1 MSGAVATAGLLHH
14 NTNKMLQDRAVGY
27 VRHVGDLTLKSEIQ
41 LPARMEFVLLYDN
54 KEVLRGLHEVHPE
67 GCFDQQQLNRLL
79 KVKPMLLPFKDRA
92 DGRGLHT
99 VNSGV
104 LRFFIG
110 TLMDCLNHMQKG
122 GFVATWKAFQ
132 IELACEEFF
141 YGNPRGWYVLLDEF
155 AASLGTSST
164 QINSRTYQRG
174 ALALAPF
181 DAASVGRD
189 PPPVQI
195 WPAENRGQDAIRTT
209 EKRVKRLFPLGDVL
223 DSPDDAVVGQEMVV
237 ILMKDLYDG
246 PYLRWGPCGTYDNNE
261 TLRPLRSREPP
272 RGHWLVDVL
281 DPAKYAN
288 KIVSHVGHFR
298 YPTVFQRVV
307 ELVGERASEC
317 LAEGFRVLGLK
328 HFPNINFRDAKGWKK
343 AIWDGRSL
351 VYLRSPG
358 DPETNA
364 MKHLTLKTQILEELV
379 KRELCYERGPQ
390 TQTLREHGIPWQ
402 AEIEKRIPAAYGGT
416 RRSELHIFCTVVGIL
431 QRCSYIDYSK
441 LHGFMGK
448 VPMTI
453 AEMQRARML
462 SFDPL
467 RATNGAQL
475 IFGGV
480 KMYKLHAS
488 LPTISTDA
496 DIPPRWQEDQTDC
509 PEGEPLEGLN
519 EVSEEQDLR
528 VPRYTKSRQMPSNT
542 SIRWSDQE
550 KEAIPL
556 DRNLTVDEA
565 FKAYCK
571 TCDERDLTKRSREAL
586 KKKRNSLLKKRN

>member
-27 VRHVGDLTLKSEIQ
+27 VRHVGDLAVKSRIQ

-54 KEVLRGLHEVHPE
+54 KEVLRGLHEVDPK

-99 VNSGV
+99 VNIGV
-104 LRFFIG
+104 LRFFID
-110 TLMDCLNHMQKG
+110 TLMDSLNHMQKG
-122 GFVATWKAFQ
+122 GFEATWKAFQ

-141 YGNPRGWYVLLDEF
+141 YGNPRGWYVLLDQY

-189 PPPVQI
+189 PPPVEI
-195 WPAENRGQDAIRTT
+195 WARVQRDQDDKGLT
-209 EKRVKRLFPLGDVL
+209 ERRVKRLFPLGDVL
-223 DSPDDAVVGQEMVV
+223 DSPDDAVVGREMVL
-237 ILMKDLYDG
+237 ILMKDLYNG
-246 PYLRWGPCGTYDNNE
+246 PFLYDEDE
-261 TLRPLRSREPP
+261 TLRLLRSLETP
-272 RGHWLVDVL
+272 RGHRLVDVP
-281 DPAKYAN
+281 DRAGYAN
-288 KIVSHVGHFR
+288 DIVSHVSHFR
-298 YPTVFQRVV
+298 FPTVFPRVV
-307 ELVGERASEC
+307 QLVGTRAYDC
-317 LAEGFRVLGLK
+317 LVEGFRVLGLK
-328 HFPNINFRDAKGWKK
+328 HFPKLNFRDAKGGKK
-343 AIWDGRSL
+343 TFWDGRSL
-351 VYLRSPG
+351 VFLRCPE
-358 DPETNA
+358 DPETDA

-379 KRELCYERGPQ
+379 KRELCFEHGAQ

-402 AEIEKRIPAAYGGT
+402 DQIEKRIPAAYVGT
-416 RRSELHIFCTVVGIL
+416 QRLELHVFCTIVGML
-431 QRCSYIDYSK
+431 QRFSYIDYGK
-441 LHGFMGK
+441 LRACIGK
-448 VPMTI
+448 VPMSI
-453 AEMQRARML
+453 LNMQRARML
-462 SFDPL
+462 SVDPL
-467 RATNGAQL
+467 RGIHGAPL
-475 IFGGV
+475 VIGGM
-480 KMYKLHAS
+480 KLCKLHGS
-488 LPTISTDA
+488 IHTLPPDA
-496 DIPPRWQEDQTDC
+496 GLPPRKEGDQTNR
-509 PEGEPLEGLN
+509 PEKGPLEGLN
-519 EVSEEQDLR
+519 ENSDDDIR

-542 SIRWSDQE
+542 SIRWSDRE

-586 KKKRNSLLKKRN
+586 KKRNSLLKKRN